1 MNAETREEREEREAR
16 GEREE
21 RVEAIEYAR
30 GEIRQT
36 MQQLLQAEGGL
47 SDASF
52 MLRNEGYKS
61 REAVRR
67 YVMDAQNACIGLCLV
82 MNGWLQRENSE
93 VAAAKNEAPK

>member
-1 MNAETREEREEREAR
+1 MNAEAREAWKERVER
-16 GEREE
+16 GAREE
-21 RVEAIEYAR
+21 RVEAVERAR
-30 GEIRQT
+30 NEIRQL
-36 MQQLLQAEGGL
+36 MQRILQAEGGL

>member
-1 MNAETREEREEREAR
+1 MNAKTRETREVRE
-16 GEREE
+16 EREE
-21 RVEAIEYAR
+21 RVEAIERAR

-47 SDASF
+47 SDAAF

-67 YVMDAQNACIGLCLV
+67 YVMDAQNACIGLCIV
-82 MNGWLQRENSE
+82 MNGWLHRENSE
-93 VAAAKNEAPK
+93 MAAAENEAPK

>member
-1 MNAETREEREEREAR
+1 MKEETREERETRET
-16 GEREE
+16 REE

-47 SDASF
+47 SDAAF

>member
-1 MNAETREEREEREAR
+1 MNAETREERETRET
-16 GEREE
+16 REE

-30 GEIRQT
+30 GET

-47 SDASF
+47 SDAAF

>member
-1 MNAETREEREEREAR
+1 MNAETRDEQEERGA
-16 GEREE
+16 REE
-21 RVEAIEYAR
+21 RVEGIECAR
-30 GEIRQT
+30 SEIRQT